1 MGAAASLPRLVGGL
15 LLTVFWLAGCS
26 PTPGGSA
33 PDFAALV
40 AEVSPSVVNISALS
54 QDLVREQRSVS
65 DELQDTPEW
74 FRRFLEENGAAE
86 DDGAPSQP
94 QSLGSGLVLWEDG
107 YILTN
112 FHVIRDA
119 REIVVRLL
127 DRRQLTATVIGSD
140 ERSDLALLKIDA
152 KGLPAVRLADPE
164 ELRPGQW
171 VLAIGSPFGF
181 DYSVTAGIIS
191 AMGRSLPSEQ
201 YVPFIQ
207 TDVAINPGNSGGPLF
222 NMKGEVV
229 GVNSQIYSQSGG
241 YQGLSF
247 AVPADVAFKVAKQL
261 RDNGRVQRG
270 WLGVVV
276 REVDRE
282 IAAKVGLDKPEGA
295 LITRVVEN
303 SPAQEA
309 GLREGDVILSFNDQS
324 LAHSGGLPP
333 LVGAVDPGD
342 LIDLELFRDGRR
354 VMFKVEIGMLK
365 NQDVEVSRQA
375 GEIPPSA
382 PALIDGALG
391 MVVSSLGQKQRRDLQ
406 VLSGGVVVI
415 EVRGESVSAAGIR
428 PGDVILSIAGQ
439 EVDSPERLAEVF
451 SRLTP
456 GSSVPV
462 LVSRNGNPS
471 FRPLQV
477 PEVPNP

>member
-247 AVPADVAFKVAKQL
+247 AVPTDVAFKVAKQL